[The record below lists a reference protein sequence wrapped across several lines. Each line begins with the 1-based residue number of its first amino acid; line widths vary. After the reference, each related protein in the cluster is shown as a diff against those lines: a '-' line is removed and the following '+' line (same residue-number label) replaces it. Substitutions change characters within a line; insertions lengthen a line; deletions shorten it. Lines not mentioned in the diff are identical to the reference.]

1 MTPEE
6 KRKRHAESVREWG
19 KRHPEKLRENRQKSY
34 LRNRDARLANM
45 KAWAARN
52 PEKVREIKQTH
63 YIANREKI
71 IQRAVEFNRTKRG
84 LENRAR
90 WSRNRKET
98 DLSYRLGCNLRCRI
112 WWALNN
118 QNAKKLIRTA
128 ELIGCPVSFL
138 EKHVQDQ
145 FKPGM
150 TWENYG
156 EWHIDHVMPCARF
169 DLTDPL
175 QQKIC
180 FHFTNL
186 QPLWAKENLSKGA
199 R

>member
-1 MTPEE
+1 M
-6 KRKRHAESVREWG
+6 REWG
-19 KRHPEKLRENRQKSY
+19 RKNPEKLKANRKASY
-34 LRNRDARLANM
+34 LRNREARLANM
-45 KAWAARN
+45 KSWASRN
-52 PEKVREIKQTH
+52 PDKCRAGH
-63 YIANREKI
+63 LRYYAANRDKAI
-71 IQRAVEFNRTKRG
+71 KRAVEFNRTPRG

-90 WSRNRKET
+90 WKRNKKET
-98 DLSYRLGCNLRCRI
+98 DLSFRLGCNLRCRI
-112 WWALNN
+112 WWALNS
-118 QNAKKLIRTA
+118 QNAKKSIRTK

-138 EKHVQDQ
+138 EKHLEDQ

-156 EWHIDHVMPCARF
+156 EWHIDHIMPCARF

-186 QPLWAKENLSKGA
+186 QPLWATENLSKGA